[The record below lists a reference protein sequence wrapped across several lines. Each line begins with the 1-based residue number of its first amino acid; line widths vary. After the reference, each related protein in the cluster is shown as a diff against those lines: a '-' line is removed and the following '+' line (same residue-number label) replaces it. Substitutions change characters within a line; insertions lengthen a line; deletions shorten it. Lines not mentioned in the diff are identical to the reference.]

1 MKPWIYIFITTEKLN
16 FAKMSVTTLL
26 HSHDD
31 IALLK
36 DLYLKKMLVCL
47 FFSNLFQVSNNFL
60 TLNEK
65 QFQVFKVARLA
76 KSMI

>member
-31 IALLK
+31 LFVLK
-36 DLYLKKMLVCL
+36 FEIENDMNKT
-47 FFSNLFQVSNNFL
+47 N
-60 TLNEK
+60 K
-65 QFQVFKVARLA
+65 QTKNKTKQLQNKIF
-76 KSMI
+76 